1 MMQPDTEP
9 YQKAKGSI
17 QCSLEK
23 IRLAK
28 DGSDVIHTYVSV
40 DLTLSSVVASN

>member
-1 MMQPDTEP
+1 MMQPDAEP

-23 IRLAK
+23 IRLSK
-28 DGSDVIHTYVSV
+28 DGTDLIHTCVSV
-40 DLTLSSVVASN
+40 HLTLSSVVASD